1 MRANSDLVIFEI
13 EYPLNITN
21 FVCIQLLFW
30 RCLVAPTEGE
40 VSWKEPSLME
50 SPREKVQNLFPTI
63 EPKLYGVV
71 LSSFFSSK
79 SLINSFVLFILI
91 FKFDDQIVSHLS
103 AVLLTYWRVACQC
116 GAKGQLILEGNFGV
130 FKSPK
135 KWTFVDRFLP
145 YPFYRLGQKSVKKS
159 YTKL

>member
-1 MRANSDLVIFEI
+1 
-13 EYPLNITN
+13 
-21 FVCIQLLFW
+21 
-30 RCLVAPTEGE
+30 
-40 VSWKEPSLME
+40 ME

-103 AVLLTYWRVACQC
+103 AVLLMYLLTDVLPVNVVL
-116 GAKGQLILEGNFGV
+116 K
-130 FKSPK
+130 
-135 KWTFVDRFLP
+135 VD
-145 YPFYRLGQKSVKKS
+145 
-159 YTKL
+159 